1 MPEMKPEAMLPM
13 TRRRFYVP
21 RDSIQNGT
29 AYLLPDQ
36 SHHLRDVLRLG
47 AGETVEIFDGEG
59 TGYIGEV
66 ALQDSV
72 VVINRLQQLTPEP
85 VGVPLILA
93 AALIKPAKFEWVLQ
107 KATELGVHE
116 ILPVKTRRS
125 EIQIPRNKF
134 ASRCERWNRIVREAS
149 RQCGRFSA
157 PKVRSP
163 LDYSDMLQCEEF
175 PGFRKLLFYE
185 SAAGLWQPEEIG
197 ASDGIILCTGPA
209 GGWEDGEIDE
219 ARKAGYRIFSLGP
232 WILRAETAAVAAV
245 SIVQYHINLQRSA
258 VKGG

>member
-1 MPEMKPEAMLPM
+1 M

-29 AYLLPDQ
+29 AYLHPDQ

-59 TGYIGEV
+59 TGYTGKV
-66 ALQDSV
+66 AFQDSAA
-72 VVINRLQQLTPEP
+72 VINHLRPLPPEP
-85 VGVPLILA
+85 VGVPLILVP
-93 AALIKPAKFEWVLQ
+93 ALIKPAKFEWILQ

-116 ILPVKTRRS
+116 IIPVKTRRS
-125 EIQIPRNKF
+125 EIQIPHNKI

-157 PKVRSP
+157 PKVRPP
-163 LDYSDMLQCEEF
+163 LDYADMLQCEELS
-175 PGFRKLLFYE
+175 GFHKLLFYE
-185 SAAGLWQPEEIG
+185 NAAGLWRPEEVG
-197 ASDGIILCTGPA
+197 ASNGIVLCTGPA
-209 GGWEDGEIDE
+209 GGWGDGEIE
-219 ARKAGYRIFSLGP
+219 KAREAGYHIFSLGP

-245 SIVQYHINLQRSA
+245 SIVQFHINLQRSA
-258 VKGG
+258 DKGD

>member
-1 MPEMKPEAMLPM
+1 M

-59 TGYIGEV
+59 AGYTGEV
-66 ALQDSV
+66 AFRDSAA
-72 VVINRLQQLTPEP
+72 VINRLRQLPPEP
-85 VGVPLILA
+85 VGIPLILA
-93 AALIKPAKFEWVLQ
+93 AALIKPAKFEWILQ
-107 KATELGVHE
+107 KAAELGARE
-116 ILPVKTRRS
+116 IIPVKTRRS
-125 EIQIPRNKF
+125 EIQIPHNKF
-134 ASRCERWNRIVREAS
+134 DSRCERWNRIVREAS

-157 PKVRSP
+157 PKVRPP

-175 PGFRKLLFYE
+175 SGFRKLLFYE
-185 SAAGLWQPEEIG
+185 NAAGLWRPEEIG
-197 ASDGIILCTGPA
+197 ATDGIVLCTGPA
-209 GGWEDGEIDE
+209 GGWEDDEIE
-219 ARKAGYRIFSLGP
+219 TARKAGYSIFSLGP

-245 SIVQYHINLQRSA
+245 SIVQYHINLQRSTD
-258 VKGG
+258 KGD